1 MGKSKKKQREKAFA
15 IFAGNDAAQEAL
27 KQAFQLKS
35 NSGAKIT
42 NKEIGNL
49 ARAGAT
55 REQLNKLVERVEK
68 SSGRLKIGSVDIG
81 SYFPK
86 EEGSGQTGGGQT
98 ITSTID
104 DYQSPFDTGTQQPMF
119 DTSGMES
126 QISGLNSQI
135 GSLTTGFQ
143 NQLGALTAQMQQER
157 EEATKRMEEMQSGFA
172 RALAER
178 GNRPRVEGIRFAT
191 RGTGGA
197 TQQQLQRRGVRGT
210 FGRTGERLM
219 KISSLN
225 V

>member
-1 MGKSKKKQREKAFA
+1 MGKSKKKQRQKAFA
-15 IFAGNDAAQEAL
+15 IFEGNEAAQKAL
-27 KQAFQLKS
+27 KQAFQLKGS
-35 NSGAKIT
+35 SGAKIT

-55 REQLNKLVERVEK
+55 QEQLNKLVDRVGK

-81 SYFPK
+81 SYFP
-86 EEGSGQTGGGQT
+86 EADTGGGQT
-98 ITSTID
+98 EVTSTLD
-104 DYQSPFDTGTQQPMF
+104 EYQSPFATPTQQPMF

-178 GNRPRVEGIRFAT
+178 GDRPRVEGIRFAT

>member
-1 MGKSKKKQREKAFA
+1 MGKSKKKQREKAFK
-15 IFAGNDAAQEAL
+15 IFEGNEAAQKAL
-27 KQAFQLKS
+27 KQAFQLKGS
-35 NSGAKIT
+35 SGAKIT

-49 ARAGAT
+49 ARAGASQ
-55 REQLNKLVERVEK
+55 EQLNKLVERVGK

-81 SYFPK
+81 SYFP
-86 EEGSGQTGGGQT
+86 EANTGGGQT
-98 ITSTID
+98 EVTSTLD
-104 DYQSPFDTGTQQPMF
+104 DYQSMF

-157 EEATKRMEEMQSGFA
+157 EAANKRMEEMQSGFA

-178 GNRPRVEGIRFAT
+178 GDRPRVEGIRFAT

>member
-1 MGKSKKKQREKAFA
+1 MAKSKKKQRKKAFK
-15 IFAGNDAAQEAL
+15 IFEGNEAARKAL
-27 KQAFQLKS
+27 KKAFQLKGS
-35 NSGAKIT
+35 SGAKIT
-42 NKEIGNL
+42 NKELGAL
-49 ARAGAT
+49 AEAGAT
-55 REQLNKLVERVEK
+55 REQLNKLVERVDK
-68 SSGRLKIGSVDIG
+68 SSGRLKIGSVDVD
-81 SYFPK
+81 SYFP
-86 EEGSGQTGGGQT
+86 QADTGGGQT
-98 ITSTID
+98 QVTSNLD
-104 DYQSPFDTGTQQPMF
+104 DYESMF
-119 DTSGMES
+119 GGMES

-157 EEATKRMEEMQSGFA
+157 EAATKRMEEMQSGFA

-178 GNRPRVEGIRFAT
+178 GDRPRVEGIRFAT